1 MLYTEPEMLFTEPW
15 SPGRYPKSTYSEWLG
30 ELSSHMIQLS
40 SGSIQLN
47 VQVEIPSAPAGT

>member
-1 MLYTEPEMLFTEPW
+1 MLFTEPR

-30 ELSSHMIQLS
+30 ELSSHMILLS

-47 VQVEIPSAPAGT
+47 VQVQIPAAPAGT